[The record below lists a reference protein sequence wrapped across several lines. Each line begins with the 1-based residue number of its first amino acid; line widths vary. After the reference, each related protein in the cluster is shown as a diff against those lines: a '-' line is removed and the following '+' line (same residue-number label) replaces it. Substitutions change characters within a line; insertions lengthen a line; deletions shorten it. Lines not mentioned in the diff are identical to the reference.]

1 MGRFRGRMSDLN
13 SNSPEATVVSVV
25 QRLLTQRSISRAV
38 RPDDDLREAG
48 LSSLDMVSL
57 VLSVEDEFGIMIPEN
72 SIQPANFR
80 SVATITSLVAG
91 LLKSS

>member
-1 MGRFRGRMSDLN
+1 MSGLSSDA
-13 SNSPEATVVSVV
+13 PETIVVGVV
-25 QRLLTQRSISRAV
+25 QRLLTDRSINRAI
-38 RPDDDLREAG
+38 RPDDDLRNAG

-57 VLSVEDEFGIMIPEN
+57 VLAIEDEFGIMIPEH

-91 LLKSS
+91 LLKSG